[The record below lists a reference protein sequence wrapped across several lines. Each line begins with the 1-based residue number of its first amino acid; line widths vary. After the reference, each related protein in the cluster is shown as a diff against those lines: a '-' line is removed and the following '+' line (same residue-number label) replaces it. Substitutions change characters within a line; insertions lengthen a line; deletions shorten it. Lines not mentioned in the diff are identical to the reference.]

1 MHFKLLRRIG
11 YGAAALV
18 VIFAFLL
25 KSGGRLLVAPDAL
38 PSHADTAV
46 VLQGSL
52 AGEKARLAGAIELVQ
67 RGAADWLLLSI
78 PKKGFWDQE
87 IPPVALEYLK
97 TKYGNAVAA
106 RVVFC
111 EMGPKVDSTEHEAE
125 VLVACMREHGWHNVT
140 VVTSDY
146 HTRRAKIIWKRV
158 IEKQDPQV
166 HLWVHAVS
174 DPEFNPSRW
183 WAERTS
189 AKTWFLES
197 LKLMTTVL
205 RVE

>member
-1 MHFKLLRRIG
+1 MRSKLLRRIG

-18 VIFAFLL
+18 VLLACLL
-25 KSGGRLLVAPDAL
+25 KGGGRLLVAPDAL
-38 PSHADTAV
+38 PSHADTAA

-67 RGAADWLLLSI
+67 RGTADWLLLSI

-87 IPPVALEYLK
+87 IPPVALDYLK
-97 TKYGNAVAA
+97 TKYGNEVAA

-111 EMGPKVDSTEHEAE
+111 ETGPKVDSTEREAE
-125 VLVACMREHGWHNVT
+125 VLVACMRQRGWHNVT

-146 HTRRAKIIWKRV
+146 HTRRAGIIWKRV
-158 IEKQDPQV
+158 IRKQDPQIR
-166 HLWVHAVS
+166 LWMHAVS
-174 DPEFNPSRW
+174 DPEFNASRW

-189 AKTWFLES
+189 AKTWLLES
-197 LKLMTTVL
+197 MKLITTVL
-205 RVE
+205 QVE